1 MQIFPQFCSGR
12 ASEKVMGHFNSLFG
26 TLWTDKIINEVQN
39 LKIKPVDVYLLDIL
53 SFTVLIL

>member
-1 MQIFPQFCSGR
+1 
-12 ASEKVMGHFNSLFG
+12 MGHFNSLFW